1 MDDRK
6 NSSLSTNII
15 RLLRSDV
22 NDAAATA
29 PSARPHH
36 QNATTSGRRL
46 DSASHSSAFVSL
58 IMEQLPSPPVIRCL
72 PLSGSVQT
80 DRTVAANS
88 CSESTNQSHCDS
100 QAQLTQDKN
109 TFAHE
114 PKWSIPRCDITD
126 ACRLHGIGCC
136 TCSTSC
142 YVDLT
147 LCEPDTQDEALDL
160 SVSKPATKQQ
170 ASNETVSSL
179 TSSALSQTQS
189 MQGLIAT
196 NADWSHASCDGL
208 TRTAVHPPD
217 TYKDRYRTDIV
228 SWSVQEVA
236 EFVASIPGCACYRQ
250 VL

>member
-29 PSARPHH
+29 PSARPRH
-36 QNATTSGRRL
+36 QNATSGRNL
-46 DSASHSSAFVSL
+46 DNASQNSAFLSL
-58 IMEQLPSPPVIRCL
+58 IMEQLPSPPVTRCL

-136 TCSTSC
+136 TCSTG

-170 ASNETVSSL
+170 ESNEIVAPL
-179 TSSALSQTQS
+179 TSSTRSQTQS

-196 NADWSHASCDGL
+196 NADWSRAGCDGL
-208 TRTAVHPPD
+208 ARAVVHPPD
-217 TYKDRYRTDIV
+217 TYKEHSNTDIV